1 MAMTDQSHL
10 LNFDLVDFLPFQM
23 SAIATRL
30 FARIIEEAGLQ
41 IPEWRIMM
49 VLPSNQPC
57 ASHDICG
64 LTAMDPARVSR
75 AQRRLEDLQMIS
87 VIRDKIDRRR
97 LVVELSE
104 KGKAEVKRLQ
114 RAARK
119 IESDLLDRLQPEDR
133 AYLTTTINAL
143 YSVS

>member
-1 MAMTDQSHL
+1 MTDQSHL

-41 IPEWRIMM
+41 IPE
-49 VLPSNQPC
+49 C
-57 ASHDICG
+57 
-64 LTAMDPARVSR
+64 
-75 AQRRLEDLQMIS
+75 
-87 VIRDKIDRRR
+87 R